1 MYRFKKVRLIF
12 QFCWTSEYMIAIHY
26 YATKGEIRVY
36 HEPELDG
43 GTGFG
48 QIPIPRRLGVD
59 NSCCDYS
66 LNKPS

>member
-1 MYRFKKVRLIF
+1 
-12 QFCWTSEYMIAIHY
+12 MIAIHY
-26 YATKGEIRVY
+26 YATKGKIRVY

-59 NSCCDYS
+59 NSCCIFSEQTFIDFFY
-66 LNKPS
+66 LALVFVMN